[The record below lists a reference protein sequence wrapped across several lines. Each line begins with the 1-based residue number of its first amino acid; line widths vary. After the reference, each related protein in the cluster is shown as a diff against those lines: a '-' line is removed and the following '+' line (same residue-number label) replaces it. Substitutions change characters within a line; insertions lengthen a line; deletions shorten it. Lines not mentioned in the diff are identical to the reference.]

1 MMRHTVVSGIMET
14 GSHTGRILNEI
25 SPTRHEYNPTVSYIC
40 YFTPSILLYVLSE
53 TMLNED

>member
-25 SPTRHEYNPTVSYIC
+25 SPTRHEYTKLYL
-40 YFTPSILLYVLSE
+40 LLYTIHPTLHAFG
-53 TMLNED
+53 DYA